1 MEEINYPRYNEVLYT
16 TVLANGLRVNLLP
29 RKNFHKTY
37 GVLTTDYG
45 SIDNTFIPYGK
56 EELIKVPDGIAHFL
70 EHKMFEKQDHDAF
83 DLFGQYGASA
93 NAFTSFTRTSYL
105 FSATRNVD
113 KCIEIL
119 LDFVQ
124 EPYFS
129 EKTIEKERGIIGQ
142 EIKMYDDD
150 PSWQLYF
157 GIIGNLYP
165 EDPLAS
171 DIAGTVDSI
180 AQITP
185 DDLYACYRTFYQP
198 SNMNLFLVGGFN
210 QDKVLDLIQKNQAN
224 KTFDAPFEITRAAFS
239 TDKEGKDVIPYR
251 MNELNIQRPAAIV
264 GIKGLDDVPGGR
276 DGLFYKLS
284 LEMLMYLLY
293 DETSEQY
300 LELYNKGILDDSFS
314 YDVTVERG
322 FHFVTM
328 SGDTEFPQDFS
339 NSIIGIAEN
348 AQKILENAEERFELA
363 KRELIGRSISAMNSL
378 ENIANRYEGSLFD
391 YATIFDIVPLLEK
404 MTLKDVEKTAES
416 FIRSEAVSVYQILPK
431 GEEA

>member
-1 MEEINYPRYNEVLYT
+1 M
-16 TVLANGLRVNLLP
+16 
-29 RKNFHKTY
+29 
-37 GVLTTDYG
+37 
-45 SIDNTFIPYGK
+45 
-56 EELIKVPDGIAHFL
+56 
-70 EHKMFEKQDHDAF
+70 
-83 DLFGQYGASA
+83 
-93 NAFTSFTRTSYL
+93 
-105 FSATRNVD
+105 
-113 KCIEIL
+113 
-119 LDFVQ
+119 
-124 EPYFS
+124 
-129 EKTIEKERGIIGQ
+129 
-142 EIKMYDDD
+142 
-150 PSWQLYF
+150 
-157 GIIGNLYP
+157 
-165 EDPLAS
+165 
-171 DIAGTVDSI
+171 
-180 AQITP
+180 
-185 DDLYACYRTFYQP
+185 
-198 SNMNLFLVGGFN
+198 
-210 QDKVLDLIQKNQAN
+210 
-224 KTFDAPFEITRAAFS
+224 
-239 TDKEGKDVIPYR
+239 
-251 MNELNIQRPAAIV
+251 
-264 GIKGLDDVPGGR
+264 DDVPGGR

>member
-1 MEEINYPRYNEVLYT
+1 
-16 TVLANGLRVNLLP
+16 
-29 RKNFHKTY
+29 
-37 GVLTTDYG
+37 
-45 SIDNTFIPYGK
+45 
-56 EELIKVPDGIAHFL
+56 
-70 EHKMFEKQDHDAF
+70 
-83 DLFGQYGASA
+83 
-93 NAFTSFTRTSYL
+93 
-105 FSATRNVD
+105 
-113 KCIEIL
+113 
-119 LDFVQ
+119 
-124 EPYFS
+124 
-129 EKTIEKERGIIGQ
+129 
-142 EIKMYDDD
+142 
-150 PSWQLYF
+150 
-157 GIIGNLYP
+157 
-165 EDPLAS
+165 
-171 DIAGTVDSI
+171 
-180 AQITP
+180 
-185 DDLYACYRTFYQP
+185 
-198 SNMNLFLVGGFN
+198 
-210 QDKVLDLIQKNQAN
+210 
-224 KTFDAPFEITRAAFS
+224 
-239 TDKEGKDVIPYR
+239 
-251 MNELNIQRPAAIV
+251 MNELNVQRPAAIV